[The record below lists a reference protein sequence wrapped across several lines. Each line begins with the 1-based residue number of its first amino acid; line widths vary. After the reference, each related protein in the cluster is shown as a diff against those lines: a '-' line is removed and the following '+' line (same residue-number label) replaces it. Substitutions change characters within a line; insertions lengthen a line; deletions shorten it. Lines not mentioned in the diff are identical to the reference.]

1 MNASNVGLTF
11 IRVYIFSTQREVNR
25 RMDALAHMLTE
36 PLDPKEESVGHVT
49 EECTLG
55 NCRVNLPED
64 LLEDVSL
71 IIHSP
76 VLKCHPLLWVI
87 QLHA

>member
-1 MNASNVGLTF
+1 
-11 IRVYIFSTQREVNR
+11 
-25 RMDALAHMLTE
+25 MDALTHMLTE
-36 PLDPKEESVGHVT
+36 PLEPKEENVGHIT

-71 IIHSP
+71 ISHPSVKIAPFVMSHSLTYIICSAD
-76 VLKCHPLLWVI
+76 VT
-87 QLHA
+87 

>member
-1 MNASNVGLTF
+1 
-11 IRVYIFSTQREVNR
+11 
-25 RMDALAHMLTE
+25 MDALTHMLTE
-36 PLDPKEESVGHVT
+36 PLDPKEENVGHIT

-64 LLEDVSL
+64 LLEDVSS

-87 QLHA
+87 HLHAQFAVQMLHNNDSIRFTTA